1 MRWPTRREAE
11 IKKRVFRIVQLLYL
25 NHTAVMDGAETV
37 TAGGG
42 QAARGERGVD
52 ELAAGC
58 ALAADHPGLTSEKL
72 VHEAD
77 LQMYE
82 AKAEHDRK
90 TGLDRRRHF
99 ERLREHSKE
108 DNHA

>member
-1 MRWPTRREAE
+1 M
-11 IKKRVFRIVQLLYL
+11 
-25 NHTAVMDGAETV
+25 
-37 TAGGG
+37 
-42 QAARGERGVD
+42 
-52 ELAAGC
+52 AAGY

-82 AKAEHDRK
+82 AKAEYYRK